1 MALGAA
7 VGARW
12 RVSSVGAAI
21 AVTVSH
27 SRFRARPLGFKWSRV
42 SRASAGR
49 DLIVGTAP
57 LVAAAR
63 GRCRGGGDGVS
74 AATFAFAAAA
84 TPAASLLPAVVTH
97 RPGELTWRRQ
107 VPRVVTIWHA
117 SVHRNLPRR
126 RGRTVI
132 ITSSN
137 LDARHKNT
145 SGGRGRCVPR
155 ESSGDAQSV
164 RRVLLPPVARPTH
177 ARGTSLLRA
186 STSGGALGERSH
198 RRRRPPTDRG
208 AYDMTHAY
216 EESAVHVD

>member
-97 RPGELTWRRQ
+97 RPGR
-107 VPRVVTIWHA
+107 VNVAPAGPRVVTIRHA

-155 ESSGDAQSV
+155 ESSGDAIGASRATAS
-164 RRVLLPPVARPTH
+164 RRAAHPRARDLPPPRVDQ
-177 ARGTSLLRA
+177 
-186 STSGGALGERSH
+186 
-198 RRRRPPTDRG
+198 RRRARRAQPPPPPAPDRPRCVRHDTR
-208 AYDMTHAY
+208 
-216 EESAVHVD
+216 V